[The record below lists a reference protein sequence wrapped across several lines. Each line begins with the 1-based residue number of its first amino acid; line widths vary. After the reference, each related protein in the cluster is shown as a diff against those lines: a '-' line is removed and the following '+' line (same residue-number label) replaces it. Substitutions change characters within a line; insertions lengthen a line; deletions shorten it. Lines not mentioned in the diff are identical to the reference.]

1 MEKPAFYFKMILSGI
16 LMGISMVLPGTS
28 WPVMAIILGV
38 YEPLMLA
45 LNKLFSAPKTLTRHD
60 VKLFLSLIIGIGP
73 AVFVTAYFI
82 LSLLMK
88 FAFEI
93 NAVFIG
99 LILGSV
105 YLIYIEI
112 KKKGFSEFLW
122 FFLGIAVVVVP
133 LLFGFKISNLR
144 FFATIFGSQMLDFI
158 SGLVVSTS
166 LPAIGD
172 TIMLLLLGNYR
183 HLLNAVRTFD
193 FTTLLIFLSG
203 FLIGFFAFVRI
214 IGSLLKNYRSQ
225 TYAFIIGLMM
235 ASITSIWP
243 FTRHTYDLSRVIL
256 FMILVAGGFL
266 ISFYLEKIS
275 TKKVKHG
282 NG

>member
-1 MEKPAFYFKMILSGI
+1 MILNGI

-38 YEPLMLA
+38 YEPLMLT
-45 LNKLFSAPKTLTRHD
+45 LNKLFSAPKTLTSHD
-60 VKLFLSLIIGIGP
+60 IRLLLFLIIGIGP
-73 AVFVTAYFI
+73 AIFFTAYFI

-93 NAVFIG
+93 NAIFIG

-105 YLIYIEI
+105 YLLYVEI

-122 FFLGIAVVVVP
+122 FFFGIAVVVVP
-133 LLFGFKISNLR
+133 LLFGFKVSNLK
-144 FFATIFGSQMLDFI
+144 FFATIFGSRMLDFI
-158 SGLVVSTS
+158 SGLIVSTS

-203 FLIGFFAFVRI
+203 FLIGFFTFVRI

-243 FTRHTYDLSRVIL
+243 FTRHTYNLSRVIL
-256 FMILVAGGFL
+256 FMFLVAGGFL

>member
-144 FFATIFGSQMLDFI
+144 FFATIFGSRMLDFI
-158 SGLVVSTS
+158 SGLIVSTS

>member
-1 MEKPAFYFKMILSGI
+1 MEKPTFYFKMILNGI
-16 LMGISMVLPGTS
+16 LMGISMVLPGIS

-38 YEPLMLA
+38 YEPLMLT
-45 LNKLFSAPKTLTRHD
+45 LNKLFSAPKTLTSHD
-60 VKLFLSLIIGIGP
+60 IRLLLFLIIGIGP
-73 AVFVTAYFI
+73 AIFFTAYFI

-93 NAVFIG
+93 NAIFIG

-105 YLIYIEI
+105 YLLYVEV
-112 KKKGFSEFLW
+112 KKRGFSEFLW
-122 FFLGIAVVVVP
+122 FFFGIAVVVVP
-133 LLFGFKISNLR
+133 LLFGFKVSNLK
-144 FFATIFGSQMLDFI
+144 FFDTIFGSRMLDFI
-158 SGLVVSTS
+158 SGLIVSTS

-203 FLIGFFAFVRI
+203 FLIGFFTFVRI

-243 FTRHTYDLSRVIL
+243 FTKHTYNLSRVIL
-256 FMILVAGGFL
+256 FMFLVAGGFL